1 MANKRSSLNLEQR
14 SPQLLH
20 QQHILLAVLTLLD
33 VCRAVY
39 LREVTVFLCYI
50 PSHAMLR
57 TFTFSIMIS
66 SKTQNYFFRSKL
78 EIQELRILVL

>member
-20 QQHILLAVLTLLD
+20 QQHILLAMLTLLD

-39 LREVTVFLCYI
+39 LREVTFFFLLHPQPRNVKNIYI
-50 PSHAMLR
+50 
-57 TFTFSIMIS
+57 F
-66 SKTQNYFFRSKL
+66 YYD
-78 EIQELRILVL
+78 